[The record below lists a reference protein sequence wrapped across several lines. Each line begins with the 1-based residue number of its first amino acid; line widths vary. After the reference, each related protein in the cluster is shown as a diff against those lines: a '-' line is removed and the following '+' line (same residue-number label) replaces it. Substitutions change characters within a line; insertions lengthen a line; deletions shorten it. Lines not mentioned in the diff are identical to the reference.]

1 MTLARPS
8 VVLFAV
14 CALASLGHGQ
24 TSRSTGERGDNAPVL
39 ATEADWKSVFTY
51 WPMPFIEDSLVDR
64 RYRLMQVPQ
73 PLGFYR
79 LSLNEQG
86 VVTEIKILGRMGP
99 PFDATVLK
107 SLINWRAKPGP
118 SHMVTIFL
126 RYGQKHRVST
136 AIAREWGF
144 APGQL

>member
-1 MTLARPS
+1 
-8 VVLFAV
+8 
-14 CALASLGHGQ
+14 
-24 TSRSTGERGDNAPVL
+24 
-39 ATEADWKSVFTY
+39 
-51 WPMPFIEDSLVDR
+51 MPFIEDSLVDR